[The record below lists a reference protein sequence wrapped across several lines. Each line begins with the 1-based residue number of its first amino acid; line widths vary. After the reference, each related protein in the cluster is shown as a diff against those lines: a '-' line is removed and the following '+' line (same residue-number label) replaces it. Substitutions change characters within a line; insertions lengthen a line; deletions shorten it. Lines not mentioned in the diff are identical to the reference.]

1 MEALLPDEV
10 LAEEQKKFSTSVQ
23 HLTQREYDYLDFR

>member
-10 LAEEQKKFSTSVQ
+10 LAEEHKKFTTSVQ

>member
-10 LAEEQKKFSTSVQ
+10 LSDENKKFTTSVQ
-23 HLTQREYDYLDFR
+23 LLTNREYDYLDFR